1 MLLTPNAMGRK
12 LRWGLYLTTSAIA
25 VWLLVPVVFIV
36 LLSFG
41 SSQWL
46 AFPPPG
52 WTSKWNMQFFSND
65 QWMASAWVSLKVAL
79 LTTVCAVALGLPS
92 AFALVRGRFP
102 GRELLYGLF
111 TLPMI
116 VPLVTV
122 AVAVYALFLKFG
134 MTGTLLSF
142 VVSHVIVA
150 LPFTIISIINS
161 LKLFDRSIEDAAVI
175 CGASRW
181 QAIYKVTFPTIRPGL
196 VAGALFA
203 FLVSWDEVVMS
214 VMMASPLLQT
224 LPVKMWTT
232 LRQDLTPVI
241 AVASTL
247 LIALSILIMFIA
259 AALRRRNDALYR
271 QEKLS

>member
-1 MLLTPNAMGRK
+1 MLLSPNAMGPR
-12 LRWGLYLTTSAIA
+12 LRAGLYLVTGAIA
-25 VWLLVPVVFIV
+25 AFLLLPILFIV

-46 AFPPPG
+46 VFPPPG
-52 WTSKWNMQFFSND
+52 WTLKWYEQFFSNA
-65 QWMASAWVSLKVAL
+65 QWMEAAYTSFKVAL
-79 LTTVCAVALGLPS
+79 LTTACAVALGLPS
-92 AFALVRGRFP
+92 AFALVRGKFP
-102 GRELLYGLF
+102 GRELLYALF

-116 VPLVTV
+116 VPLVII
-122 AVAVYALFLKFG
+122 AVAIYALFLKLG
-134 MTGTLLSF
+134 YTGTLFAF

-161 LKLFDRSIEDAAVI
+161 LKLFDQSIEDAAVI
-175 CGASRW
+175 CGASRL
-181 QAIYKVTFPTIRPGL
+181 QAVLKVTFPAIRPGL

-203 FLVSWDEVVMS
+203 FLVSWDEVVLS
-214 VMMASPLLQT
+214 VMMASPSLQT

-247 LIALSILIMFIA
+247 LIGLSLLIMLIA
-259 AALRRRNDALYR
+259 AALRRRNEPRA
-271 QEKLS
+271 

>member
-1 MLLTPNAMGRK
+1 MLLTPNAMGPG
-12 LRWGLYLTTSAIA
+12 LRGGLYLTTGLIA
-25 VWLLVPVVFIV
+25 LFLLLPILFII

-46 AFPPPG
+46 VFPPPG
-52 WTSKWNMQFFSND
+52 WTLKWYEQFFSNPE
-65 QWMASAWVSLKVAL
+65 WMAAAMSSFKVAI
-79 LTTVCAVALGLPS
+79 LTTIAAVALGLPT

-102 GRELLYGLF
+102 GRDLLYGLF

-116 VPLVTV
+116 VPLVII
-122 AVAVYALFLKFG
+122 AVAVYALFLKLG
-134 MTGTLLSF
+134 YTGTLFSF

-161 LKLFDRSIEDAAVI
+161 LKLFDQSIEDAAVI
-175 CGASRW
+175 CGASRI
-181 QAIYKVTFPTIRPGL
+181 QAIYRVTFPGIRPGMI
-196 VAGALFA
+196 AGALFA
-203 FLVSWDEVVMS
+203 FLVSWDEVVLS
-214 VMMASPLLQT
+214 VMMASPTLQT

-247 LIALSILIMFIA
+247 LIGLSVLVMIIA
-259 AALRRRNDALYR
+259 TTLRNRNEAR
-271 QEKLS
+271 STS

>member
-1 MLLTPNAMGRK
+1 MLLTPNAMGPR
-12 LRWGLYLTTSAIA
+12 LRIGLYLTTGLIA
-25 VWLLVPVVFIV
+25 LFLLLPILFIV

-46 AFPPPG
+46 VFPPPG
-52 WTSKWNMQFFSND
+52 WTLKWYEQFFANPE
-65 QWMASAWVSLKVAL
+65 WMASVLTSFKVAV
-79 LTTVCAVALGLPS
+79 LTTLCAVVLGLPT

-102 GRELLYGLF
+102 GRELLYALF

-116 VPLVTV
+116 VPLVII
-122 AVAVYALFLKFG
+122 AVAVYALFLKLG
-134 MTGTLLSF
+134 YTGTLFSF

-161 LKLFDRSIEDAAVI
+161 LKLFDQSIEDAAVI
-175 CGASRW
+175 CGASRM
-181 QAIYKVTFPTIRPGL
+181 QAVYKVTFPAIRPGM

-203 FLVSWDEVVMS
+203 FLVSWDEVVLS
-214 VMMASPLLQT
+214 VMMASPTLQT

-247 LIALSILIMFIA
+247 LIGLSVLIMVIA
-259 AALRRRNDALYR
+259 AALRRRNEVSA
-271 QEKLS
+271 

>member
-1 MLLTPNAMGRK
+1 MLLTPNAMSPR
-12 LRWGLYLTTSAIA
+12 LRIGLFLSTGLIA
-25 VWLLVPVVFIV
+25 LFLLLPIVFIV

-46 AFPPPG
+46 VFPPPG
-52 WTSKWNMQFFSND
+52 WTLKWYEQFFSNPE
-65 QWMASAWVSLKVAL
+65 WMASALTSFKVAL
-79 LTTVCAVALGLPS
+79 LTTLCAVALGLPT

-116 VPLVTV
+116 VPLVII
-122 AVAVYALFLKFG
+122 AVAVYALFLKLG
-134 MTGTLLSF
+134 YTGTLFSF

-161 LKLFDRSIEDAAVI
+161 LKLFDQSIEDAAVI
-175 CGASRW
+175 CGASRI
-181 QAIYKVTFPTIRPGL
+181 QAIYKVTFPAIRPGMI
-196 VAGALFA
+196 AGALFA
-203 FLVSWDEVVMS
+203 FLVSWDEVVLS
-214 VMMASPLLQT
+214 VMMASPTLQT

-247 LIALSILIMFIA
+247 LIGLSVLTMVIA
-259 AALRRRNDALYR
+259 AVLRRRNEVSA
-271 QEKLS
+271 

>member
-1 MLLTPNAMGRK
+1 MLLSPNAMGPR
-12 LRWGLYLTTSAIA
+12 LRVGLYLTTGAIA
-25 VWLLVPVVFIV
+25 AFLLLPVVFIV

-46 AFPPPG
+46 VFPPPG
-52 WTSKWNMQFFSND
+52 WTLKWYEQFFANVE
-65 QWMASAWVSLKVAL
+65 WMESAYTSLKVAL
-79 LTTVCAVALGLPS
+79 LTTLCAVALGLPS

-102 GRELLYGLF
+102 GRELLYALF

-116 VPLVTV
+116 VPLVII
-122 AVAVYALFLKFG
+122 AVAIYALFLKLG
-134 MTGTLLSF
+134 YTGTLFAF

-161 LKLFDRSIEDAAVI
+161 LKLFDQAIEDAAVI
-175 CGASRW
+175 CGASRL
-181 QAIYKVTFPTIRPGL
+181 QAVIKVTFPAIRPGM

-203 FLVSWDEVVMS
+203 FLVSWDEVVLS
-214 VMMASPLLQT
+214 VMMASPSLQT

-247 LIALSILIMFIA
+247 LIALSILIMLIA
-259 AALRRRNDALYR
+259 AALRRRNEPSA
-271 QEKLS
+271 

>member
-1 MLLTPNAMGRK
+1 MLLTPNAMGPK
-12 LRWGLYLTTSAIA
+12 LKGGLYLLTGLIA
-25 VWLLVPVVFIV
+25 LFLLLPIVFIV

-46 AFPPPG
+46 VFPPPG
-52 WTSKWNMQFFSND
+52 WTFKWYSEFFASSG
-65 QWMASAWVSLKVAL
+65 WMLAAVASLKVAV
-79 LTTVCAVALGLPS
+79 LTTVFAVALGMPT

-116 VPLVTV
+116 VPLVII
-122 AVAVYALFLKFG
+122 AVAVYGLFLQLG
-134 MTGTLLSF
+134 YTGTLFAF

-150 LPFTIISIINS
+150 LPFTVIAIINS

-181 QAIYKVTFPTIRPGL
+181 QAIWRVTLPSIKPG
-196 VAGALFA
+196 VISGALFA
-203 FLVSWDEVVMS
+203 FLVSWDEVVLS
-214 VMMASPLLQT
+214 VMMASPTLQT
-224 LPVKMWTT
+224 LPVKMWST

-247 LIALSILIMFIA
+247 LIALSVMVMCSA
-259 AALRRRNDALYR
+259 AWLRRRSDAR
-271 QEKLS
+271 S

>member
-1 MLLTPNAMGRK
+1 MLLTPNAMGPR
-12 LRWGLYLTTSAIA
+12 LRIGLYFTTAVIA
-25 VWLLVPVVFIV
+25 LFLLLPIVFIV

-46 AFPPPG
+46 VFPPPG
-52 WTSKWNMQFFSND
+52 WTLKWYEQFFSNPE
-65 QWMASAWVSLKVAL
+65 WMASVLTSLKVAVI
-79 LTTVCAVALGLPS
+79 TTLCAVALGLPS

-102 GRELLYGLF
+102 GRELLYALF

-116 VPLVTV
+116 VPLVII
-122 AVAVYALFLKFG
+122 AVAVYALFLKLG
-134 MTGTLLSF
+134 YTGTLFSF

-161 LKLFDRSIEDAAVI
+161 LKLFDQSIEDAAVI
-175 CGASRW
+175 CGASRL
-181 QAIYKVTFPTIRPGL
+181 QAVYRVTFPAIRPGM

-203 FLVSWDEVVMS
+203 FLVSWDEVVLS
-214 VMMASPLLQT
+214 VMMASPTLQT

-247 LIALSILIMFIA
+247 LIGLSVLIMVIA
-259 AALRRRNDALYR
+259 AALRRRNEVSA
-271 QEKLS
+271 

>member
-1 MLLTPNAMGRK
+1 MLLTPNAMSR
-12 LRWGLYLTTSAIA
+12 RMRFGLYFTTGLIA
-25 VWLLVPVVFIV
+25 LFLLLPIVFIV

-46 AFPPPG
+46 VFPPPG
-52 WTSKWNMQFFSND
+52 WTLKWYGQFFSNPD
-65 QWMASAWVSLKVAL
+65 WMNAAMASLKVAV
-79 LTTVCAVALGLPS
+79 LTTICAVALGLPT

-102 GRELLYGLF
+102 GREMLYGLF

-116 VPLVTV
+116 VPLVII
-122 AVAVYALFLKFG
+122 AVAVYALFLKLG
-134 MTGTLLSF
+134 YTGTMFAF

-161 LKLFDRSIEDAAVI
+161 LKLFDQSIEDAAVI
-175 CGASRW
+175 CGASRL
-181 QAIYKVTFPTIRPGL
+181 QAVFKVTFPAIRPGM
-196 VAGALFA
+196 VAGALF
-203 FLVSWDEVVMS
+203 SWDEVVLS
-214 VMMASPLLQT
+214 VMMASPTLQT

-247 LIALSILIMFIA
+247 LIGLSVLVMVIA
-259 AALRRRNDALYR
+259 AAVRRRNQISA
-271 QEKLS
+271 

>member
-1 MLLTPNAMGRK
+1 MLLTPNAMSRRMR
-12 LRWGLYLTTSAIA
+12 LGLYLGTGAIGLF
-25 VWLLVPVVFIV
+25 LLLPIVFIV

-46 AFPPPG
+46 VFPPPG
-52 WTSKWNMQFFSND
+52 WTFKWYGQFFANA
-65 QWMASAWVSLKVAL
+65 QWMDAALSSLKVAL
-79 LTTVCAVALGLPS
+79 LTTVFSVALGVPT

-102 GRELLYGLF
+102 GREALYALF

-116 VPLVTV
+116 VPLVII
-122 AVAVYALFLKFG
+122 AVAIYALFLKLG
-134 MTGTLLSF
+134 YTGTLFAF

-161 LKLFDRSIEDAAVI
+161 LKLFDQSIEDAAVI
-175 CGASRW
+175 CGASRL
-181 QAIYKVTFPTIRPGL
+181 QAVFKVTFPGIRPGL
-196 VAGALFA
+196 IAGGLFA
-203 FLVSWDEVVMS
+203 FLVSWDEVVLS
-214 VMMASPLLQT
+214 VMMASPNLQT

-247 LIALSILIMFIA
+247 LIGLSLLIMLVA
-259 AALRRRNDALYR
+259 AVLRRRNETRLGVN
-271 QEKLS
+271 S

>member
-1 MLLTPNAMGRK
+1 MLLTPNAMS
-12 LRWGLYLTTSAIA
+12 LRLRGGLYLGTGLIA
-25 VWLLVPVVFIV
+25 AVLLVPIVFIV

-46 AFPPPG
+46 VFPPPG
-52 WTSKWNMQFFSND
+52 WSTKWYVQFFSNA
-65 QWMASAWVSLKVAL
+65 QWMEAAWSSLKVAL
-79 LTTVCAVALGLPS
+79 LTTACAVALGLPT

-116 VPLVTV
+116 VPLVII
-122 AVAVYALFLKFG
+122 AVAVYALFLLG
-134 MTGTLLSF
+134 MTGTLFSF

-181 QAIYKVTFPTIRPGL
+181 QAIGKVTFPAIRPGL

-214 VMMASPLLQT
+214 VMMASPTLQT

-247 LIALSILIMFIA
+247 LIGLSLVVMLIA
-259 AALRRRNDALYR
+259 NRLRQRT
-271 QEKLS
+271 

>member
-1 MLLTPNAMGRK
+1 MLLTPNAMGWR
-12 LRWGLYLTTSAIA
+12 LRTGLFLSTAMIA
-25 VWLLVPVVFIV
+25 AFLLLPIVFIV

-46 AFPPPG
+46 VFPPPG
-52 WTSKWNMQFFSND
+52 WSTKWYLQFFSNAS
-65 QWMASAWVSLKVAL
+65 WMDAAWSSLKVAL
-79 LTTVCAVALGLPS
+79 LTTLCAVSLGLPS

-102 GRELLYGLF
+102 GRELLYALF

-116 VPLVTV
+116 VPLVIV
-122 AVAVYALFLKFG
+122 AVAVYALFLKLG
-134 MTGTLLSF
+134 VTGTLFAF

-150 LPFTIISIINS
+150 LPFTIISIINA

-181 QAIYKVTFPTIRPGL
+181 QAIVKVTFPAIRPGL
-196 VAGALFA
+196 VSGALFA
-203 FLVSWDEVVMS
+203 FLVSWDEVVLS
-214 VMMASPLLQT
+214 VMMGSPTLQT

-247 LIALSILIMFIA
+247 LIGLSLLVMLVA
-259 AALRRRNDALYR
+259 ACLRRRTEDSLR
-271 QEKLS
+271 

>member
-1 MLLTPNAMGRK
+1 MLLSPNAIGGR
-12 LRWGLYLTTSAIA
+12 LRAGLYLTTGAIA
-25 VWLLVPVVFIV
+25 AFLLLPIVFIV

-46 AFPPPG
+46 VFPPPG
-52 WTSKWNMQFFSND
+52 WTLKWYGQFFSNPE
-65 QWMASAWVSLKVAL
+65 WIASALTSLKVAV
-79 LTTVCAVALGLPS
+79 LTTVCAVALGLPC
-92 AFALVRGRFP
+92 AFALIRGKFP
-102 GRELLYGLF
+102 GREALYALF

-116 VPLVTV
+116 VPLVII
-122 AVAVYALFLKFG
+122 AVAVYALFLKLG
-134 MTGTLLSF
+134 YTGTLFAF

-161 LKLFDRSIEDAAVI
+161 LKLFDQSIEDAAVI
-175 CGASRW
+175 CGASRL
-181 QAIYKVTFPTIRPGL
+181 QAIVKVTFPAIRPGI

-203 FLVSWDEVVMS
+203 FLVSWDEVVLS
-214 VMMASPLLQT
+214 VMMASPELQT

-247 LIALSILIMFIA
+247 LIGLSIAIMLIA
-259 AALRRRNDALYR
+259 ALLRRRSETNA
-271 QEKLS
+271 